1 MRYSFG
7 VKWIFEL
14 KKTLEVRVGEILSQ
28 RGLRLAV
35 AESCTGGLISHLVTN
50 VAGSSVYFLG
60 GMIAYANEA
69 KVHLLGVHQET
80 LEKFGAVSSETVIE
94 MARGVRNTLSADIG
108 ISVSGIAGPG
118 GGTPEKP
125 VGTVWIG
132 LSTPKEELARHFHW
146 TGNRLDVKEQS
157 ARAALMLL
165 LEYLQKENT

>member
-1 MRYSFG
+1 MRCSFG

-28 RGLRLAV
+28 RGQRLAV

-50 VAGSSVYFLG
+50 VAGSSVYFVG
-60 GMIAYANEA
+60 GVIAYANEA

-94 MARGVRNTLSADIG
+94 MARGVLNNLSADIG

>member
-1 MRYSFG
+1 MLFG
-7 VKWIFEL
+7 SKRKFEL
-14 KKTLEVRVGEILSQ
+14 KKSLEMKVGEILRQ
-28 RGLRLAV
+28 RGQRLAV

-50 VAGSSVYFLG
+50 VAGSSAYFVG
-60 GMIAYANEA
+60 GVTAYANEV

-94 MARGVRNTLSADIG
+94 MARGVRNTLSADVG
-108 ISVSGIAGPG
+108 ISVSGIAGPD

-132 LSTPKEELARHFHW
+132 LSTPREEYARHFQW
-146 TGNRLDVKEQS
+146 IGNRLDVKEQS

-165 LEYLQKENT
+165 LEYLQKEKP

>member
-50 VAGSSVYFLG
+50 VAGSSVYFVG
-60 GMIAYANEA
+60 GVIAYANEA

-80 LEKFGAVSSETVIE
+80 LDKFGAVSSETVIE

>member
-50 VAGSSVYFLG
+50 VAGSSVYFVG
-60 GMIAYANEA
+60 GVIAYANEA

-94 MARGVRNTLSADIG
+94 MARGVRNNLSADIG

>member
-80 LEKFGAVSSETVIE
+80 LDKFGAVSSETVIE